1 MCERFRNS
9 ETMYKFL
16 FILCDLLYSILCLC
30 NYTED
35 GQKPLGRNVCNINVY
50 QLNDLL
56 ARTTC
61 IGLFSSFC

>member
-1 MCERFRNS
+1 MQTEIITNS
-9 ETMYKFL
+9 YL
-16 FILCDLLYSILCLC
+16 YYVYDLLYFILCLC
-30 NYTED
+30 NHTED
-35 GQKPLGRNVCNINVY
+35 GQKPLGRNVCDINVY